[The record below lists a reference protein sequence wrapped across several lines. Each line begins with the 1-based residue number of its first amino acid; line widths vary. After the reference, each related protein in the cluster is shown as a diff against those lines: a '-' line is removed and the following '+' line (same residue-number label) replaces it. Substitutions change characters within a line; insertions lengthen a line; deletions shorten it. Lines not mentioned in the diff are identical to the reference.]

1 MPTNITRSDATS
13 STPTFAE
20 QMVAKLQAEI
30 LAGSGGVVQTTVDG
44 VTVQVSR
51 SQMLKELT
59 RWEKE
64 VARAN
69 GTRPL
74 SPQIQ
79 LNHAS
84 DDS

>member
-1 MPTNITRSDATS
+1 MATNITRNDATS
-13 STPTFAE
+13 SVPTFAE

-30 LAGSGGVVQTTVDG
+30 LSGSGAVVQTTIDG

-51 SQMLKELT
+51 NQLLKELT

>member
-1 MPTNITRSDATS
+1 MATNITRSDATS
-13 STPTFAE
+13 SVPTFEE
-20 QMVAKLQAEI
+20 QMVAKIQAEI
-30 LAGSGGVVQTTVDG
+30 IAGSGAVVQTTIDG
-44 VTVQVSR
+44 VTLQVSR
-51 SQMLKELT
+51 KQLLEELT
-59 RWEKE
+59 RWEKK
-64 VARAN
+64 VARAK

>member
-1 MPTNITRSDATS
+1 MPTNITRADATS
-13 STPTFAE
+13 SVPTLAE

-59 RWEKE
+59 FWEKK
-64 VARAN
+64 VARAS